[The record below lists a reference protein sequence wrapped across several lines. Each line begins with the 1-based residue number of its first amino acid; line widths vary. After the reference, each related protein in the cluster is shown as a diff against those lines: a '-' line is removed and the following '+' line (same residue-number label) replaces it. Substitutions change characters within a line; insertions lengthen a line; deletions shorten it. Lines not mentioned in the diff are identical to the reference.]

1 MQQNIKCPHCGTENI
16 AGSKTCSACRGELSN
31 MLATTATFIEAPQ
44 KLKEGP
50 QIDVGGLRAGEKAV
64 LVIKKGP
71 VLGQR
76 LTVKEGE
83 TVIGRDPKADI
94 FLNDI
99 TVSRRH
105 AKIMLADGKA
115 TAKDLGSLNG
125 TYLNNERF
133 SEAALN
139 NQDELQIGKYV
150 LVFLSR

>member
-1 MQQNIKCPHCGTENI
+1 MQQNIKCPHCGTENT

-31 MLATTATFIEAPQ
+31 MLATTATFIQAPQ
-44 KLKEGP
+44 ELKEGP
-50 QIDVGGLRAGEKAV
+50 QIDVGGLKAGEKAV

-71 VLGQR
+71 ILGQR
-76 LTVKEGE
+76 LTLNEGE

-105 AKIMLADGKA
+105 AKIIVSDGKA
-115 TAKDLGSLNG
+115 TVKDLGSLNG

-133 SEAALN
+133 TESGLKN
-139 NQDELQIGKYV
+139 SDELQIGKFL